1 MKTSKTLFDFSRY
14 TDAELDQQAQA
25 IVLAM
30 TGNATFPT
38 PDPTLPTVSTAIT
51 EYQDALSE
59 AATGDHEAI
68 AIKDQKRE
76 ALEAILKDLG
86 LYVEKLCKGDVAKIL
101 SSGFKASKEGSPIG
115 PLPKPTGF
123 EVMPKGKGEI
133 LLKCNAIKGARAYQ
147 FEHTLANAIDWIIT
161 TETKSKLLLT
171 GLNSGQ
177 EYTFRVVPVGSS
189 DIREYSDEVNSFV
202 L

>member
-1 MKTSKTLFDFSRY
+1 MQTQKVIIDMGKL
-14 TDAELDQQAQA
+14 TDVKLDQQADS
-25 IVLAM
+25 IITAM
-30 TGNATFPT
+30 TGNPTFAT
-38 PDPTLPTVSTAIT
+38 PDPALAVVSTALT
-51 EYQDALSE
+51 EYRTALVA
-59 AATGDHEAI
+59 AATGAHEAV
-68 AIKDQKRE
+68 AIKTQKRE
-76 ALEAILKDLG
+76 ALEALLRDLG
-86 LYVEKLCKGDVAKIL
+86 LYVEKICKGDVAKIL
-101 SSGFKASKEGSPIG
+101 SSGYKASKEGSPIG

-133 LLKCNAIKGARAYQ
+133 LLKCKAIKGARAYQ

-189 DIREYSDEVNSFV
+189 DIREYSDEISSFV

>member
-1 MKTSKTLFDFSRY
+1 MKTAKVLFDFSKY
-14 TDAELDQQAQA
+14 TDSELDQQAQA

-30 TGNATFPT
+30 TGNAAFTT
-38 PDPTLPTVSTAIT
+38 PDPTLPTVDTAIT
-51 EYQDALSE
+51 EYQSALSE
-59 AATGDHEAI
+59 AATGDRQAT

-76 ALEAILKDLG
+76 ALEDILKDLG

-101 SSGFKASKEGSPIG
+101 SSGYKASKESTPVG

-133 LLKCNAIKGARAYQ
+133 LLRCKAIKGAKAYQ
-147 FEHTLANAIDWIIT
+147 FEHTLASATDWVIS
-161 TETKSKLLLT
+161 TETKSRLLLT

-177 EYTFRVVPVGSS
+177 EYKFRVVPVGSS
-189 DIREYSDEVNSFV
+189 NIREYSDEVGSFV